1 MILPLKWLRDYIEI
15 DISAEKFADQMTLTG
30 TKSERVE
37 HIGEA
42 ISGVV
47 VGKITEITKHPDADK
62 LIVTQVDVG
71 EEVKQIVTGANN
83 IKVGDYVPVAM
94 HGAKL
99 PDGTK
104 IKRGKMRGVVS
115 DGMLCSAGELGIDS
129 KFLSEEQKNG
139 LYVLEGE
146 LVLG

>member
-62 LIVTQVDVG
+62 LITPPSSP
-71 EEVKQIVTGANN
+71 GA
-83 IKVGDYVPVAM
+83 G
-94 HGAKL
+94 
-99 PDGTK
+99 
-104 IKRGKMRGVVS
+104 RR
-115 DGMLCSAGELGIDS
+115 
-129 KFLSEEQKNG
+129 
-139 LYVLEGE
+139 VLERSE
-146 LVLG
+146 FRFPSDRNRQRSRI

>member
-47 VGKITEITKHPDADK
+47 VG
-62 LIVTQVDVG
+62 
-71 EEVKQIVTGANN
+71 
-83 IKVGDYVPVAM
+83 
-94 HGAKL
+94 
-99 PDGTK
+99 
-104 IKRGKMRGVVS
+104 
-115 DGMLCSAGELGIDS
+115 
-129 KFLSEEQKNG
+129 
-139 LYVLEGE
+139 
-146 LVLG
+146 